1 MALHTTAF
9 TWSQWL
15 TACLRLARLP
25 GSELYVRCQISK
37 VKLRS
42 TPEVTEDERKA
53 GLSSLPSPCLRMAN
67 PASGLSVHLTDR
79 ALNPIIS
86 SSGPPSSNNHNTQS
100 QTQAQALSSLT
111 TAAIAAYDTASRL
124 GLGLPQRIMIETQ
137 SSGPI
142 ILHSY
147 LNPPSLQRAPTS
159 YLENHEVV
167 RDIVEQA
174 REDLRPLSGTTDTE
188 SMGEHG
194 ESSEVL
200 VNGVS
205 GAEGTESAEESN
217 VQPPPI
223 LIASVVAPTAADA
236 VAARRAAA
244 RLEQTGREF
253 QRAWVR
259 EQEESHA
266 VLADGEDG

>member
-1 MALHTTAF
+1 
-9 TWSQWL
+9 
-15 TACLRLARLP
+15 
-25 GSELYVRCQISK
+25 
-37 VKLRS
+37 
-42 TPEVTEDERKA
+42 
-53 GLSSLPSPCLRMAN
+53 
-67 PASGLSVHLTDR
+67 
-79 ALNPIIS
+79 
-86 SSGPPSSNNHNTQS
+86 
-100 QTQAQALSSLT
+100 
-111 TAAIAAYDTASRL
+111 
-124 GLGLPQRIMIETQ
+124 
-137 SSGPI
+137 
-142 ILHSY
+142 
-147 LNPPSLQRAPTS
+147 
-159 YLENHEVV
+159 
-167 RDIVEQA
+167 
-174 REDLRPLSGTTDTE
+174 
-188 SMGEHG
+188 MGEHG